1 MKLYVWNDP
10 YQVSYGGSCLYVI
23 ANNLREARK
32 LAKTKCVDASYGGLD
47 RKNLRN
53 SPTDIGDKPPT
64 SVHELPWAE
73 CYHWEE

>member
-10 YQVSYGGSCLYVI
+10 YQVIYGGSCLYVI

-32 LAKTKCVDASYGGLD
+32 LAATKCADASYGGFN
-47 RKNLRN
+47 RKDMK
-53 SPTDIGDKPPT
+53 SCKVDVSKMEPT
-64 SVHELPWAE
+64 SIHELPHAE